1 MKSQIK
7 VCILST
13 LCLSLNITNLH
24 INKRQMYTAET
35 IRLYLE
41 PYAPAIWKALLMYAI
56 TILAV
61 MTDLWSGIR
70 KARKAG
76 IYTHSYGLRQ
86 TVAKLARY
94 FNILIM
100 CSLID
105 AIVIVIELPV
115 IANLPLIPYT
125 TCLFT
130 LILCGIELFS
140 VFEKD
145 ENKGKYVE
153 AAKVAKEALKGVDLD
168 ELAEVLLKKM
178 EKKKDG
184 EG

>member
-1 MKSQIK
+1 MGA
-7 VCILST
+7 
-13 LCLSLNITNLH
+13 
-24 INKRQMYTAET
+24 AEQ

-41 PYAPAIWKALLMYAI
+41 PYAPAIWKALVMYVI

-61 MTDLWSGIR
+61 FADLWSGIR
-70 KARKAG
+70 KAKKAG
-76 IYTHSYGLRQ
+76 LYTHSYGLRQ
-86 TVAKLARY
+86 TIAKLARY

-105 AIVIVIELPV
+105 AIVIVIEFPTIV
-115 IANLPLIPYT
+115 NLPLIPYT
-125 TCLFT
+125 TCFFT

-145 ENKGKYVE
+145 DNKGKYIE

-168 ELAEVLLKKM
+168 ELAEILLKKM
-178 EKKKDG
+178 EEKKD
-184 EG
+184 EQTNL

>member
-1 MKSQIK
+1 MG
-7 VCILST
+7 
-13 LCLSLNITNLH
+13 
-24 INKRQMYTAET
+24 TAEQ
-35 IRLYLE
+35 IHYYIQ
-41 PYAPAIWKALLMYAI
+41 PYAPAIWKALVMYLI

-61 MTDLWSGIR
+61 MADLWSGIR

-76 IYTHSYGLRQ
+76 VYTHSYGLRQ
-86 TVAKLARY
+86 TVTKMARY

-105 AIVIVIELPV
+105 AIVIVMELPI

-125 TCLFT
+125 TGLFT

-153 AAKVAKEALKGVDLD
+153 AAKVAREALKGVDLD
-168 ELAEVLLKKM
+168 ELAGVLLKKM
-178 EKKKDG
+178 EERKDIDN
-184 EG
+184 ENNKPTA